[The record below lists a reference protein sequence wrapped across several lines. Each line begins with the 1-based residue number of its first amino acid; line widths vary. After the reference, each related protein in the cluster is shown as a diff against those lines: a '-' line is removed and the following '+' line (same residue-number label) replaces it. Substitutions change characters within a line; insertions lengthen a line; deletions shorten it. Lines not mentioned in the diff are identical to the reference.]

1 MTAPER
7 SLAQRRNALQR
18 ANAIRTTRARLKAD
32 IRAGR
37 RSALTILGKP
47 PEYVAT
53 MKVWDLL
60 LAVPKVGRVKAN
72 KSLTRCRISPSK
84 TIGGLSQRQ
93 RDELVSLLRRPGTGE
108 AERHEARREY
118 QRDYRAMGRQVMH
131 ASAGTSGIGGT
142 LKVCGGSIGA
152 DRVTTVRGDVTC
164 LACAARLRRMVLSG

>member
-7 SLAQRRNALQR
+7 SRAQRLDALER

-37 RSALTILGKP
+37 QSALTILGKP

-84 TIGGLSQRQ
+84 TMGGLSQRQ
-93 RDELVSLLRRPGTGE
+93 RDDLVWLL
-108 AERHEARREY
+108 
-118 QRDYRAMGRQVMH
+118 
-131 ASAGTSGIGGT
+131 GGPDP
-142 LKVCGGSIGA
+142 V
-152 DRVTTVRGDVTC
+152 
-164 LACAARLRRMVLSG
+164 ARLRDQAKKAREQQYRESGQRAANAAYNAQLAERRRGSVTSV